1 MNPFALLGSFV
12 LGALVGGFVVKNNK
26 AKAFAALELLKTKAE
41 EELELVKSKLHK

>member
-26 AKAFAALELLKTKAE
+26 DKAFAALELLKSKAE
-41 EELELVKSKLHK
+41 EERSKLKK